1 MRVRVGASQRECGC
15 GVDVVVDVVQTW
27 AGHRARVHAVNSAAN
42 DSVEYTESTG
52 TGIQTIVLSV
62 P

>member
-15 GVDVVVDVVQTW
+15 GVDVVVDVVQMW
-27 AGHRARVHAVNSAAN
+27 AGDRARVQAVNSAAN